1 MLTFRLH
8 CVILFLDYTLLSNLL
23 KKYSNTGIF
32 YRKDRKVTVQPSA
45 SCYFIK
51 TMTQQISDSELEL
64 MKIIWGNGGTALYAQ
79 IMEALSKKGR
89 TWQKNTIITLL
100 SRLVDK
106 GFLKTNKI
114 GRRNQY
120 TAIVSESDY
129 QTAQTQT
136 LLDKLY
142 EGSAKGLV
150 STLIEKELLSTE
162 DYEEL
167 KQFWESGGSSH
178 E

>member
-1 MLTFRLH
+1 
-8 CVILFLDYTLLSNLL
+8 
-23 KKYSNTGIF
+23 
-32 YRKDRKVTVQPSA
+32 
-45 SCYFIK
+45 
-51 TMTQQISDSELEL
+51 MTQQISDSELEL

-114 GRRNQY
+114 GRRNLY
-120 TAIVSESDY
+120 TAIVSASDY

-142 EGSAKGLV
+142 EGSARGLV

-167 KQFWESGGSSH
+167 KQFWGSGGNSH